1 MNDYVSGSK
10 ITTKPLLREIFLNLW
25 HLHVFT
31 RMLFSF
37 LLVSEF
43 VAWYIV
49 VKTLFDS
56 GYPWNGLVFFLLV
69 LFNSVSIAAVIWWLT
84 EKRVCQAKIQGS
96 LRVFCFDGSYHVETS
111 FKIAIF
117 SNLAFFCHK
126 IVFSVWILF
135 FKRTWTAMANSV
147 SLFQFEYIFNN

>member
-1 MNDYVSGSK
+1 MGLMNDYVSGPK
-10 ITTKPLLREIFLNLW
+10 FTTKPLLREIFLN
-25 HLHVFT
+25 LHVFT

-37 LLVSEF
+37 LLVSKF

-49 VKTLFDS
+49 VKTLFES
-56 GYPWNGLVFFLLV
+56 GYPRNGLLFCLFFLILYRSPR
-69 LFNSVSIAAVIWWLT
+69 LFDDWLKKGSA
-84 EKRVCQAKIQGS
+84 KRKCKDRSGF
-96 LRVFCFDGSYHVETS
+96 LCFDGHRSYHMETS

-126 IVFSVWILF
+126 IVFSVWIFF

-147 SLFQFEYIFNN
+147 SLFQFEYIFN

>member
-1 MNDYVSGSK
+1 MGLMNDYVSGPK
-10 ITTKPLLREIFLNLW
+10 FTTKPLLREIFLN
-25 HLHVFT
+25 LHVFT

-37 LLVSEF
+37 LLVSKF

-49 VKTLFDS
+49 VKTLFES
-56 GYPWNGLVFFLLV
+56 GYPRNGLLFCLFFLILYRSPR
-69 LFNSVSIAAVIWWLT
+69 LFDDWLKKGSA
-84 EKRVCQAKIQGS
+84 KRKCKDRSGF
-96 LRVFCFDGSYHVETS
+96 LCFDGSYHMETS

-126 IVFSVWILF
+126 IVFSVWIFF

-147 SLFQFEYIFNN
+147 SLFQFEYIFN